1 MGWAALLSL
10 RGGGPRSRSRGPGHT
25 AAAVTV
31 QRLRRAAST
40 VGGLCCSVWDLPESG
55 TEPTS
60 PALADRLLTTEPPG
74 KPSTITFF
82 KSKLPTSSL
91 PLFQDK
97 LLQTSAAHTH
107 AFPHSG
113 QHSVGTWILNRYCTF
128 PYSFL
133 AFKKNKKHF
142 LHVSQHLESGM
153 RCGLVSV
160 EYVKGQRIL
169 FCWWKDFHRLSDLV
183 LRYVK
188 SGEWAVVCPGPLDWT
203 LCHVFK
209 ISLETK
215 PSIRVKAFPF
225 PEVLSGWW

>member
-1 MGWAALLSL
+1 MYFFTYSGC
-10 RGGGPRSRSRGPGHT
+10 PRSLLLRVRALAVPGLCCCLQALSRWGERRCSPCGAVAPGLGAGAPGTQLQRSRFTGSG
-25 AAAVTV
+25 
-31 QRLRRAAST
+31 AAST

-113 QHSVGTWILNRYCTF
+113 QHSVGT
-128 PYSFL
+128 
-133 AFKKNKKHF
+133 
-142 LHVSQHLESGM
+142 
-153 RCGLVSV
+153 
-160 EYVKGQRIL
+160 
-169 FCWWKDFHRLSDLV
+169 
-183 LRYVK
+183 
-188 SGEWAVVCPGPLDWT
+188 
-203 LCHVFK
+203 
-209 ISLETK
+209 
-215 PSIRVKAFPF
+215 
-225 PEVLSGWW
+225 

>member
-1 MGWAALLSL
+1 MGWAALLSLL

-31 QRLRRAAST
+31 HRLRRAAST

-133 AFKKNKKHF
+133 ALKKNKKKTF
-142 LHVSQHLESGM
+142 PACFSTSGVWNEMRASQ
-153 RCGLVSV
+153 
-160 EYVKGQRIL
+160 
-169 FCWWKDFHRLSDLV
+169 CWVCEGSENFVLLMERLS
-183 LRYVK
+183 
-188 SGEWAVVCPGPLDWT
+188 
-203 LCHVFK
+203 
-209 ISLETK
+209 
-215 PSIRVKAFPF
+215 
-225 PEVLSGWW
+225 